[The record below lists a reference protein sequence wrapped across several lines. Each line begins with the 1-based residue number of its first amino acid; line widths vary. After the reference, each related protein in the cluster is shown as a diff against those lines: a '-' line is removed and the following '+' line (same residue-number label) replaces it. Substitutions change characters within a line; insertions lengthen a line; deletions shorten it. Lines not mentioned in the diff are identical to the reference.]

1 MKQEEVEQKLEECCC
16 RMRDFWERWNVLISV
31 NFKGYKRLLSR

>member
-1 MKQEEVEQKLEECCC
+1 MKQEEEEQQLEDCC

-31 NFKGYKRLLSR
+31 NFKGYKLLLSR